1 MSRYICPVVLDEEG
15 HQCIEFSDELMKE
28 LDLKVGDVL
37 QWDLTEENGSWVLNK
52 LAKVGE
58 ENEEG

>member
-1 MSRYICPVVLDEEG
+1 MSKYSCPVVLDEEG
-15 HQCIEFSDELMKE
+15 HQCIEFSDELIKE

-37 QWDLTEENGSWVLNK
+37 QWDQSEENGSWILT
-52 LAKVGE
+52 KVGE

>member
-1 MSRYICPVVLDEEG
+1 MSKYSCPVVLDEEG

-37 QWDLTEENGSWVLNK
+37 QWDQSEENGSWILT
-52 LAKVGE
+52 KVGE